1 MFLSCDDYNI
11 LDKINIT
18 KEEHDVVKT
27 VSSNKGLFIQT
38 SDKGNSV
45 LVLNRHDYI
54 SRMDEILSD
63 TSKFRCINIRSGK
76 NVNHMLQTAD
86 RLERYPRDSQHGVMY
101 GSAKLHKS
109 LTNNFPKFRSILSTT
124 NITTYG

>member
-1 MFLSCDDYNI
+1 MSCDDYNF

-27 VSSNKGLFIQT
+27 VSSNKKLFIQK
-38 SDKGNSV
+38 SDRGNSV
-45 LVLNRHDYI
+45 LVLSRHDYI
-54 SRMDEILSD
+54 TRMDEILSD

-76 NVNHMLQTAD
+76 NINHMLQLAD

-109 LTNNFPKFRSILSTT
+109 VTNNISKFRSILSTT
-124 NITTYG
+124 NTTTYG

>member
-1 MFLSCDDYNI
+1 MSCDDYNF

-27 VSSNKGLFIQT
+27 VSSNKKLFIQK

-45 LVLNRHDYI
+45 LVLSRHDYI
-54 SRMDEILSD
+54 TRMDEILSG

-76 NVNHMLQTAD
+76 NINHMLQLAD

-109 LTNNFPKFRSILSTT
+109 VTNNIPKFRSILSTT
-124 NITTYG
+124 NTSTYG